1 MVVSTH
7 AGDTRS
13 LSPERSPILMRDVK
27 WLSHNCTV
35 GYLVAGMWSNRFYSS
50 PSAKIA
56 TCNRSNAMD
65 ILSSGD
71 SDGHIRLFRYP
82 CISPR
87 SEYYETKVYS
97 GAIACLRFL
106 FGDHYLV
113 SVGGTDASLMLWN
126 LADE

>member
-1 MVVSTH
+1 
-7 AGDTRS
+7 
-13 LSPERSPILMRDVK
+13 MRDVK
-27 WLSHNCTV
+27 WLTHNCTV

-65 ILSSGD
+65 ILASGD

-87 SEYYETKVYS
+87 SEYCETKAYS